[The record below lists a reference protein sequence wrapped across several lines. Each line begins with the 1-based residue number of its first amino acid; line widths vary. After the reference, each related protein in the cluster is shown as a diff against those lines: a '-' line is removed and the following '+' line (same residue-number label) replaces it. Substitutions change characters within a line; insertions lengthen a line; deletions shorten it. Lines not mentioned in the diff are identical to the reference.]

1 MLNGNLAKRTRTKKL
16 VVKKTYHMIK
26 NKKSPEAANLCSMSF
41 LKVLKS
47 RIKKADTTATNNYSE
62 SKLSGLD
69 AFGPKFRAITS

>member
-26 NKKSPEAANLCSMSF
+26 NKKSTEAANLCSMSF

-47 RIKKADTTATNNYSE
+47 RIKKADQSSVKMHSDA
-62 SKLSGLD
+62 KFRGLD
-69 AFGPKFRAITS
+69 AFANFRALTS